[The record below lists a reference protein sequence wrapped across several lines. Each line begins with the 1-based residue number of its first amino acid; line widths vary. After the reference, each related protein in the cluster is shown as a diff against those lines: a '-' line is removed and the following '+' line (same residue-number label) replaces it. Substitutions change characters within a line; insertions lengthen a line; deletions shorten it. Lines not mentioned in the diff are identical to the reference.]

1 MKNNKKNLINEP
13 INEPV
18 NEPINERSFKSYI
31 ILWFSQSV
39 SGLGSSMTGFALVLW
54 AYGQSHSAMSV
65 SMMSFCNY
73 VPYVILSLF
82 VGSFIDRHGK
92 KTIMLVSDSIAAIG
106 SLAVLAF
113 LLRGRLSVWNIYV
126 INAVIGI
133 TNAFQQ
139 PASAVATGRL
149 VPEEKISNVSGMNSF
164 SNNLIVVFS
173 PMLAAF
179 LFAAGGLPL
188 ILLIDLASFVIAF
201 CVLLFFITIPEQAQ
215 QKTYRSPFAGIAE
228 GFAFL
233 KKEKG
238 ILYMMLTMALI
249 NFFSRLTYEN
259 ILSPMILARSA
270 GDSIALGIVNA
281 CMGAGGIAGGIAV
294 SIKKESRHKAA
305 AVYVSAALSFLF
317 GDLLMA
323 IGRNTFWWSAAA
335 VCASLPIPFIQA
347 SQNTILYRK
356 IPSDIQGRVFA
367 VRNAIQYGTIPF
379 GIVLGGCLAD
389 YVFEPFMGSGNGL
402 AGLLGAMVGNA
413 AGSGMAAMFLCTGI
427 CGFAVS
433 VLSCF
438 NREIRK
444 LN

>member
-1 MKNNKKNLINEP
+1 MEEK
-13 INEPV
+13 
-18 NEPINERSFKSYI
+18 SFQKYI
-31 ILWFSQSV
+31 ILWLSQSV

-54 AYGQSHSAMSV
+54 AYGQSRSAMSV

-82 VGSFIDRHGK
+82 VGSFIDRHSK
-92 KTIMLVSDSIAAIG
+92 KTIMLISDGIAAIG

-113 LLRGRLSVWNIYV
+113 FLTGRLAVWNIYV
-126 INAVIGI
+126 INAVIGV

-149 VPEEKISNVSGMNSF
+149 VPREKISNVSGMNSF
-164 SNNLIVVFS
+164 SHNLIVVFS

-188 ILLIDLASFVIAF
+188 ILLIDLASFAFAF
-201 CVLLFFITIPEQAQ
+201 CVLLFFIAIPEQAQ
-215 QKTYRSPFAGIAE
+215 EKTYRSPFAGIAE

-233 KKEKG
+233 KIERG
-238 ILYMMLTMALI
+238 IFYMMLTMALI

-259 ILSPMILARSA
+259 ILSPMILSRSS

-281 CMGAGGIAGGIAV
+281 CMGAGGIAGGIIV
-294 SIKKESRHKAA
+294 SVKKESRHKATA
-305 AVYVSAALSFLF
+305 IYVSAALSFLF
-317 GDLLMA
+317 GDLMMA
-323 IGRNTFWWSAAA
+323 VGKNAFWWSVAAIA
-335 VCASLPIPFIQA
+335 ASLPIPFIMA
-347 SQNTILYRK
+347 NQNTILYRK
-356 IPSDIQGRVFA
+356 IPSSLQGRVFA

-379 GIVLGGCLAD
+379 GIILGGCLAD
-389 YVFEPFMGSGNGL
+389 YVFEPFMVSGNGL
-402 AGLLGAMVGNA
+402 AEILGTMVGNI
-413 AGSGMAAMFLCTGI
+413 AGSGMAAMFLCTGV

-433 VLSCF
+433 ILSCF
-438 NREIRK
+438 NREIKK

>member
-1 MKNNKKNLINEP
+1 MEEKTLKK
-13 INEPV
+13 
-18 NEPINERSFKSYI
+18 YI
-31 ILWFSQSV
+31 ILWLSQSV

-54 AYGQSHSAMSV
+54 AYGQSNSAMSV

-82 VGSFIDRHGK
+82 AGVFVDRHNK
-92 KTIMLVSDSIAAIG
+92 KSIMLVSDSIAAFG
-106 SLAVLAF
+106 SLAILVS
-113 LLRGRLSVWNIYV
+113 LLMGRLAVWNIYV
-126 INAVIGI
+126 INGIIGI

-149 VPEEKISNVSGMNSF
+149 VPKEKISNVSGMNAF

-188 ILLIDLASFVIAF
+188 ILLIDLASFAFAF
-201 CVLLFFITIPEQAQ
+201 CVLLFFIAIPEQVQ
-215 QKTYRSPFAGIAE
+215 KKTYRSPFAGLSE

-233 KKEKG
+233 KDEKG

-259 ILSPMILARSA
+259 ILSPMILSRSS
-270 GDSIALGIVNA
+270 GDSIVLGIVNA
-281 CMGAGGIAGGIAV
+281 CMGAGGIAGGIFV
-294 SIKKESRHKAA
+294 SVKKESRHKSAA
-305 AVYVSAALSFLF
+305 IYISAALSFLF

-323 IGRNTFWWSAAA
+323 VGKNAFWWSAAA
-335 VCASLPIPFIQA
+335 LAASLPIPFIMA
-347 SQNTILYRK
+347 NQNTILYRK
-356 IPSDIQGRVFA
+356 IPAAMQGRVFA
-367 VRNAIQYGTIPF
+367 VRNAIQYSTIPF
-379 GIVLGGCLAD
+379 GIILGGCLAD
-389 YVFEPFMGSGNGL
+389 YVFEPFMVSGSEF
-402 AGLLGAMVGNA
+402 AGMLGTIVGNR

-427 CGFAVS
+427 CGFTVS
-433 VLSCF
+433 VVSCF
-438 NREIRK
+438 NREIKK